1 MVGIF
6 NDRWNDTYSP
16 PFSYKYFYVFGGT
29 IMTRDDFVFFY
40 TSEHPFSN
48 WYMMLFEHQ
57 SIQYNCSEQ
66 YMMYKKAML
75 FKDVDVAEMI
85 MDQGH
90 PRKQKF
96 LGRQVR
102 GYDDQIW
109 MAECE
114 NIMVPGLVSKFQQ
127 DSYSRNTLLET
138 GDKIIVEASKYD
150 KIWGIGME
158 ETDQRAPFPERWA
171 GKNLLG
177 KVLMK
182 ARDVIRS

>member
-1 MVGIF
+1 
-6 NDRWNDTYSP
+6 
-16 PFSYKYFYVFGGT
+16 
-29 IMTRDDFVFFY
+29 MTKDDFVFFY
-40 TSEHPFSN
+40 SSDHPFSN
-48 WYMMLFEHQ
+48 WYMMPFVHH

-66 YMMYKKAML
+66 FMMYSKAML
-75 FKDVDVAEMI
+75 FKDTDVAEMI

-114 NIMVPGLVSKFQQ
+114 NIMLPGLVSKFQQ
-127 DSYSRNTLLET
+127 DSYSLNTLLDT
-138 GDKIIVEASKYD
+138 GDKIIVEASPSD
-150 KIWGIGME
+150 RIWGIGM
-158 ETDQRAPFPERWA
+158 TAHDPRAINPDKWEGQNR
-171 GKNLLG
+171 LG

-182 ARDVIRS
+182 ARDVIRG